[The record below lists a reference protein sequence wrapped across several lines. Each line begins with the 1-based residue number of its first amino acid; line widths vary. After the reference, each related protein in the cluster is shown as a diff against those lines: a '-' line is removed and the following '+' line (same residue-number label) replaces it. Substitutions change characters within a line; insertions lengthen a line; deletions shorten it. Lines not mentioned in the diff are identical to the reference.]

1 VVNRLPVVLAIL
13 AGAILLVLPAVLQDY
28 PLHLAVMTGIFMIL
42 SVSLNLIS
50 GNAGI
55 VSLGHAAFFAFGA
68 YTASLLA
75 KAGTPFFLGLLA
87 GALLSGAVGL
97 LLAFPAL
104 RVTGIYLTVI
114 TIAAGLIVHL
124 LIMNLSITGG
134 TNGLMGI
141 PRPSLF
147 GTALSSTA
155 SYYWLVLCLLLL
167 TIGIV
172 LVVEHSYIGR
182 ALNALR
188 DDEVAATTLG
198 ISPLVY
204 RVFAFALS
212 SALAGLA
219 GGLYAQYTRFIGPDS
234 FTLDLSIRVLM
245 MIVIGGLGSVWGS
258 VLGTIVIYL
267 LPEFLR
273 FLNTYYF
280 LVFGVF
286 LTLMAMFMPDGLI
299 ALVRAGVQRVSRRRR
314 EGSLGDR
321 RIA

>member
-1 VVNRLPVVLAIL
+1 MTRLPVLLATAASL
-13 AGAILLVLPAVLQDY
+13 LLLVLPVLLQEY
-28 PLHLAVMTGIFMIL
+28 TLHLAVMTGIFMIL

-75 KAGTPFFLGLLA
+75 KADTPFFVGLLA
-87 GALLSGAVGL
+87 GALLSGGVGL

-141 PRPSLF
+141 PRPRVL
-147 GTALSSTA
+147 GVTLSSTA
-155 SYYWLVLCLLLL
+155 SYYYLVLFLLLL
-167 TIGIV
+167 TIGLV
-172 LVVEHSYIGR
+172 LLVEQSYIGR

-219 GGLYAQYTRFIGPDS
+219 GVLYAQYTRFIGPDS
-234 FTLDLSIRVLM
+234 FTLDLSIRILM

-258 VLGTIVIYL
+258 VLGTLVIYL

-286 LTLMAMFMPDGLI
+286 LTLMAMFLPEGLI
-299 ALVRAGVQRVSRRRR
+299 TLVRAGVRRVSARRG
-314 EGSLGDR
+314 EG
-321 RIA
+321 AA

>member
-1 VVNRLPVVLAIL
+1 MKPSV
-13 AGAILLVLPAVLQDY
+13 AGTLIALTGICLLMLPAVLQEY

-68 YTASLLA
+68 YTGSLLA
-75 KAGTPFFLGLLA
+75 KAGMPFFVGLLA
-87 GALLSGAVGL
+87 AAALSGAVGL

-114 TIAAGLIVHL
+114 TIATGLIVHL

-134 TNGLMGI
+134 TNGLMSI

-147 GTALSSTA
+147 GVALSSTA
-155 SYYWLVLCLLLL
+155 SFYYLVLGVLAV
-167 TIGIV
+167 TIGAV
-172 LVVEHSYIGR
+172 VVVEQSYIGR

-198 ISPLVY
+198 ISPLAY

-219 GGLYAQYTRFIGPDS
+219 GVLYAQYTRFIGPDS

-258 VLGTIVIYL
+258 VLGAVVIYL

-273 FLNTYYF
+273 FLNAYYF

-299 ALVRAGVQRVSRRRR
+299 ALARAAHRRMSARPR
-314 EGSLGDR
+314 EGQLGDR
-321 RIA
+321 GVA